1 MHEHPQEIAHKFL
14 RSSFEAL
21 SEREQRI
28 VQHVAQRRHI
38 SRDANQAFDAH
49 LTFGQRLAD
58 RVAAF
63 GGSWT
68 FILLFGAI
76 LLAWVVLNSWVLA
89 RRGEVFDPYPYI
101 LLNLVLS
108 MLAALQAPII
118 MMSQN
123 RQAAKDRLDAAHD
136 YDVKMSGKIAS
147 SWRASGLSE
156 IIAELIE
163 HEQAENVFGFFAGQN
178 IWNQAGSKYRFF
190 FTEGVRLAL
199 GNGYQPILAG
209 CFYRTTGLGVVAIM
223 KALGSVFE
231 DLHKSSFDSE
241 FCQKALSVGYAYG
254 NVNIRFEQLA

>member
-1 MHEHPQEIAHKFL
+1 MHGHPQEMAHKFL
-14 RSSFEAL
+14 RSSFETL

-28 VQHVAQRRHI
+28 LQHVAQRLHI

-49 LTFGQRLAD
+49 RTFGQRLAD

-76 LLAWVVLNSWVLA
+76 LLAWVVLNSWVLT

-123 RQAAKDRLDAAHD
+123 RQAAKDRLDATHD
-136 YDVKMSGKIAS
+136 YEVNLK
-147 SWRASGLSE
+147 
-156 IIAELIE
+156 AELEICAL
-163 HEQAENVFGFFAGQN
+163 HEKLDHLREQQWAELVGMQQEQ
-178 IWNQAGSKYRFF
+178 I
-190 FTEGVRLAL
+190 RLL
-199 GNGYQPILAG
+199 TQLLQE
-209 CFYRTTGLGVVAIM
+209 RTAP
-223 KALGSVFE
+223 SN
-231 DLHKSSFDSE
+231 S
-241 FCQKALSVGYAYG
+241 
-254 NVNIRFEQLA
+254 